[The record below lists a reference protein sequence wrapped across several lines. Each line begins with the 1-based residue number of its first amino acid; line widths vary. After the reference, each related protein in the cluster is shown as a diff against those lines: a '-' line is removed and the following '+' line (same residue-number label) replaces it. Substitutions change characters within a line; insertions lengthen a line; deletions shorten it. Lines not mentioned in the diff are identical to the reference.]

1 MKPTRL
7 SWIDYA
13 RGIAIIL
20 VVYRHVFEGLKE
32 SGIPVGKYI
41 FLEYANIFLF
51 SFRMP
56 LFFIVSGIFLQASFK
71 KRGFLQY
78 VDTKARMILYPYFV
92 WGFLYLTLQM
102 VFTNYTNGH
111 PTPSSY
117 LNLFYLPR
125 EVGPFWY
132 LYALFNISVLYSFV
146 RYVLKVPAIF
156 NVLIGL
162 ICFYLSSFVYQ
173 ENIKIGLL
181 FDILHNYI
189 FFAIGDL
196 VSKYFFD
203 KKNFVYFE
211 SKKLLITM
219 LIPFLLA
226 QGYFLYN
233 NLSHNTAKYMYVE
246 FYEPAI
252 FLIIVIIGCSFIM
265 NLAFFLQK
273 RNSFTWLSFL
283 GKHSLYIYVA
293 HVIAFAGVRILLTN
307 LLGVDNLLILL
318 ITGILAGIIFPLV
331 FYKLVIKMNV
341 PWIFTLE
348 KGNKMV
354 QKEASESNPN
364 PNKF

>member
-1 MKPTRL
+1 MKPTRVN
-7 SWIDYA
+7 WIDYA

-20 VVYRHVFEGLKE
+20 VVYRHAFEGLKE
-32 SGIPVGKYI
+32 SGIPVGKYF

-78 VDTKARMILYPYFV
+78 VDTKARMILYPYFI
-92 WGFLYLTLQM
+92 WGFLSLTLQM

-111 PTPSSY
+111 PTLSSY
-117 LNLFYLPR
+117 FNLFYLPR
-125 EVGPFWY
+125 EVGHFWY

-146 RYVLKVPAIF
+146 RYVLKVPPIF

-181 FDILHNYI
+181 FDILHYYI

-252 FLIIVIIGCSFIM
+252 FLIIAIIGCSFII

-273 RNSFTWLSFL
+273 RNSFTWLTFL
-283 GKHSLYIYVA
+283 GKHSLHIYVA
-293 HVIAFAGVRILLTN
+293 HVIALAGVRIFLTN
-307 LLGVDNLLILL
+307 LLGIDNLIILL
-318 ITGILAGIIFPLV
+318 IVGYLSGIILPLV
-331 FYKLVIKMNV
+331 LYKLVIRMNM
-341 PWIFTLE
+341 PWIFTLD
-348 KGNKMV
+348 KVKKV
-354 QKEASESNPN
+354 SQKEAIETIPN
-364 PNKF
+364 PIKF